1 MKESASKNR
10 LFYHNIIK
18 QNLNK
23 YILVTTIETITYTA
37 SFSLS
42 GLFKR
47 DVFNILENKPQLFRL
62 SLPILIALIAAVP
75 IIINIVKQLNAYWVN
90 AINMDFQNN
99 VKLFFYKHLSN
110 IEPEAEIRKNIESG
124 DMMSRFRDSSDEIV
138 NYIMEFYYQ
147 LPKLFLSIVALIV
160 MFRINW
166 EYTLI
171 CVVPVLLVLILL
183 RRLRDKISM
192 YRKKT
197 LELSSQ
203 TSSYLGNI
211 FDSMTVI
218 KLASIKAFF
227 IKKYDKIL
235 NLRKRVAVK
244 DGILNNILNEFSSNI
259 MSLAMGTILLLMY
272 NRFYSEGFTV
282 GDFVLFEYYFWFL
295 AYLRSSAGLCAS
307 W

>member
-99 VKLFFYKHLSN
+99 V
-110 IEPEAEIRKNIESG
+110 
-124 DMMSRFRDSSDEIV
+124 
-138 NYIMEFYYQ
+138 
-147 LPKLFLSIVALIV
+147 
-160 MFRINW
+160 
-166 EYTLI
+166 
-171 CVVPVLLVLILL
+171 
-183 RRLRDKISM
+183 
-192 YRKKT
+192 
-197 LELSSQ
+197 
-203 TSSYLGNI
+203 
-211 FDSMTVI
+211 
-218 KLASIKAFF
+218 
-227 IKKYDKIL
+227 
-235 NLRKRVAVK
+235 
-244 DGILNNILNEFSSNI
+244 
-259 MSLAMGTILLLMY
+259 
-272 NRFYSEGFTV
+272 
-282 GDFVLFEYYFWFL
+282 
-295 AYLRSSAGLCAS
+295 
-307 W
+307 